1 MRDVYGGMIR
11 AGFVVVVFALALA
24 STASAALGPGG
35 RPCQDRYFVG
45 DTVPRAAANL
55 AEGLK
60 RGINGDVFAMRVYIG
75 RAASISHTGP
85 VPCKPALV
93 RQWRVM
99 GASLK
104 GYQRGVD
111 QIISKEPQG
120 AATIRAAT
128 RKFTAV
134 TVAVG
139 NPVGPVLIRLAAK
152 L

>member
-1 MRDVYGGMIR
+1 MVDPYL
-11 AGFVVVVFALALA
+11 AALARAAEAGTQCPHIWMTLHSGDLVSRCA
-24 STASAALGPGG
+24 STSA
-35 RPCQDRYFVG
+35 
-45 DTVPRAAANL
+45 
-55 AEGLK
+55 E
-60 RGINGDVFAMRVYIG
+60 
-75 RAASISHTGP
+75 AASIAHTGP

-99 GASLK
+99 GTSLK

-139 NPVGPVLIRLAAK
+139 NPVGPVLINLAAT

>member
-1 MRDVYGGMIR
+1 
-11 AGFVVVVFALALA
+11 
-24 STASAALGPGG
+24 
-35 RPCQDRYFVG
+35 
-45 DTVPRAAANL
+45 
-55 AEGLK
+55 
-60 RGINGDVFAMRVYIG
+60 MRVYIG
-75 RAASISHTGP
+75 RSRVDRSHGP

-99 GASLK
+99 GTSLK

-139 NPVGPVLIRLAAK
+139 NPVGPVLINLAATLESAVK
-152 L
+152 ADSTQRPLRQTLDPTEAS